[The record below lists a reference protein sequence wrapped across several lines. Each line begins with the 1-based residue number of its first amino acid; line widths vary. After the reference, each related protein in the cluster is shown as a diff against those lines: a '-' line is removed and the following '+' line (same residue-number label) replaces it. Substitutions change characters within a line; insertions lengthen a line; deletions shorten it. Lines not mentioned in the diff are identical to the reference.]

1 MTTTSK
7 VLAFSPPRSG
17 VLRKIGLALLT
28 GGVVYL
34 ITNLTNLGQIWALT
48 ITAFL
53 GSVVLVVQFLVEFED
68 RLMGVEGQQTQRL
81 EEMERK
87 QVAHADEMRELVR
100 QSFAKVNEATALF
113 GRVEESGLRAEPVI
127 ELVQHSARL
136 NPVAPALI
144 RRLAEHEVQRTA
156 EFLKELS
163 GGAVS
168 YEGEDRDWLLTLAAH
183 AQRSIDAT
191 SLNTVD
197 TRGKG
202 PDSSFWQSDLG
213 QRYLKVQRA
222 RAKAGVKIRRI
233 FIVDKPSVVT
243 SVDFLSA
250 CRKQA
255 AMNIDVRILDYSD
268 NEDLFDMVLFDDMIM
283 YETTPA
289 TSVDGASP
297 PGILHTQLVLRPD
310 VVHKR
315 VEQYHDLWESARPL
329 LLD

>member
-1 MTTTSK
+1 
-7 VLAFSPPRSG
+7 
-17 VLRKIGLALLT
+17 LALLT

-68 RLMGVEGQQTQRL
+68 RLMGVEGQQSLRL
-81 EEMERK
+81 EEMELK
-87 QVAHADEMRELVR
+87 QVAHAGEMRELVR
-100 QSFAKVNEATALF
+100 QSFAKVNQATELF
-113 GRVEESGLRAEPVI
+113 GRVEESGLRTDQVI
-127 ELVQHSARL
+127 ELVQHSAL
-136 NPVAPALI
+136 IHPGAPALV
-144 RRLAEHEVQRTA
+144 RRLAEHEIQRTA

-163 GGAVS
+163 GGAAS

-213 QRYLKVQRA
+213 QRYLKVQRGRA
-222 RAKAGVKIRRI
+222 RNGVKIRRI
-233 FIVDKPSVVT
+233 FIVDRPSIAT
-243 SVDFLSA
+243 GLDFLAA

-255 AMNIDVRILDYSD
+255 QLQIDVRILDYAD

-289 TSVDGASP
+289 TSTDGASP

-310 VVHKR
+310 VVSKR

-329 LLD
+329 VLD